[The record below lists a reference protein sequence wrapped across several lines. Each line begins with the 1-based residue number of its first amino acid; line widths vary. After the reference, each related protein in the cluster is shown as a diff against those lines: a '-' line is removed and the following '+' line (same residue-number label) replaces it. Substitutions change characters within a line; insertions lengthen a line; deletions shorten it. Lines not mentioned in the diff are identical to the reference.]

1 MLGNKGAADPTN
13 AKKARGDAMAS
24 SSRETGFRFKVR
36 GPRDFYGGLA
46 LIVLAIVAIW
56 AAGDL
61 PGQHGFTF
69 GSGTAPRMFAGLL
82 AVIGGFVA
90 LSGLLV
96 EGPPIESYAIRGPAF
111 VLAGIL
117 AFAVMIQGFGL
128 QSVGIPFTVPPLGLV
143 ASTFAAFMISITG
156 STELRWIEATI
167 AGVVMTIFCIG
178 LFVYLL
184 QLPFQLWPGY

>member
-1 MLGNKGAADPTN
+1 MP
-13 AKKARGDAMAS
+13 S

-56 AAGDL
+56 AGSDL

-82 AVIGGFVA
+82 AVIGAFVA

-96 EGPPIESYAIRGPAF
+96 EGPPIEPYAVRGPAF
-111 VLAGIL
+111 VLVGII
-117 AFAVMIQGFGL
+117 AFALMIQGFGL
-128 QSVGIPFTVPPLGLV
+128 QSIGIRFTVPPLGLV
-143 ASTFAAFMISITG
+143 GSTFAAFMISIIG
-156 STELRWIEATI
+156 STELRWIEAII
-167 AGVVMTIFCIG
+167 AGVVMTIFCVG